1 MNNNSQNNS
10 NSNSNQ
16 NGNTNTTGSAT
27 ITTVTNTRVAVEARY
42 QTLATALL
50 ANFEST
56 DSLSLAG
63 GTYLVSDL
71 VSRLQGA
78 IAAEEKA
85 KVAKNQWLTDVKSAR
100 QGESDLAPVLKG
112 IHRVLEGRYG
122 EDSPKLAEFGFAPRK
137 RTQPSTET
145 KADAVVKRAAT
156 RKARH
161 TMGKKQRLTVKAPG
175 RRFRTRG
182 ADDHHAGARG
192 RGLDAWTA
200 DRGPGARGQP
210 RPFRHGHEQRR
221 RELIARGIGERG
233 STRRDRETSLT
244 G

>member
-161 TMGKKQRLTVKAPG
+161 TMGKKQRLTVKAPVDASVPAVP
-175 RRFRTRG
+175 TTTTP
-182 ADDHHAGARG
+182 APAGAASTPG
-192 RGLDAWTA
+192 PQTA
-200 DRGPGARGQP
+200 AQAPAANPARSGT
-210 RPFRHGHEQRR
+210 GTNN
-221 RELIARGIGERG
+221 GGG
-233 STRRDRETSLT
+233 S
-244 G
+244 